1 MNTIKIGIV
10 ALSCAL
16 LAACLSAQKPASA
29 EVAVGQAGG
38 LVVGTYDSRAIAVA
52 YVASDAFKEKMRG
65 LYAELAEAKQ
75 KGDEKLVSS
84 LEAMGPA
91 MQAEIHKQGFG
102 TAPVGNILAG
112 MEQEISDIAS
122 TAAVDLIIS
131 KWAMD
136 YQSDSAKFV
145 DVTSFLVAEFEPS
158 KKTLKTIKELRRRS
172 PVSASDL
179 ENH

>member
-1 MNTIKIGIV
+1 MKTIKLGIV

-52 YVASDAFKEKMRG
+52 YVASDAFREKMRK
-65 LYAELAEAKQ
+65 LYAELAEAKK
-75 KGDEKLVSS
+75 KGDEELVAS
-84 LEAMGPA
+84 LEALGPA

-112 MEQEISDIAS
+112 MEQQLSEIAS
-122 TAAVDLIIS
+122 TAAVDLIVS
-131 KWAMD
+131 KWTLD
-136 YQSDSAKFV
+136 YQSESARFV

-172 PVSASDL
+172 PVPASDL